1 MKVSE
6 SAFSFLFSEFLSY
19 QKRRVASS
27 TELEQKYHYSLLRCD
42 GIELIIVA
50 LISAINYWSFCIRKE
65 SPERDLQS

>member
-27 TELEQKYHYSLLRCD
+27 TELEQKYLICHYYVM
-42 GIELIIVA
+42 E
-50 LISAINYWSFCIRKE
+50 
-65 SPERDLQS
+65 